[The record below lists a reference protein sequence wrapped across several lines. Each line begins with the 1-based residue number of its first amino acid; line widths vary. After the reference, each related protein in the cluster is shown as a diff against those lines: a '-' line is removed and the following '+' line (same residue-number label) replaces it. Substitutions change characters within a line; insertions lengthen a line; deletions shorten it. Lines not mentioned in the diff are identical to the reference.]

1 MAKKKKTRKRAV
13 SRKKPARRKRARRSN
28 LSAATTSD
36 IVKELERRE
45 RLLGKLEGKRDQL
58 LDALASIEKEIA
70 ASSRTVSRRGRPPA
84 GASAKRGRPRATG
97 TRKATRVRKRP
108 KNATNLVEA
117 LAKVLKGKT
126 MGVAEVTMAVQKAG
140 YKTTSPNFR
149 TIVNQT
155 LINSKSRFKKIE
167 RGKYSAK

>member
-28 LSAATTSD
+28 LSGASTTD

-58 LDALASIEKEIA
+58 LDALATIEREIKA
-70 ASSRTVSRRGRPPA
+70 FSGFASSRGRPVA
-84 GASAKRGRPRATG
+84 GAPAKRGRPRLAG
-97 TRKATRVRKRP
+97 ARKPSSGRKRP
-108 KNATNLVEA
+108 KNATNLVQA

-126 MGVAEVTMAVQKAG
+126 MGVSEVTIVVQKAG

-155 LINSKSRFKKIE
+155 LINNKNTFKKIE